1 MYKARGN
8 MKAKKIMCLLSIVFL
23 AFANNNYAASGSVS
37 YKLSPYTKFF
47 TPDYKLIAI
56 EGDEYV
62 YQFPD
67 KAMEIKEGD
76 IIISTQDNGDIRK
89 IISIRK
95 YQDKYYFKTRQA
107 TIEEAFEYLDLSYR
121 DFLKPAEI
129 KNQDGIQGVR
139 LVNSKDS
146 SDEFNVKLD
155 NVVLAAFDGNPN
167 TTQDRI
173 IVNGLMKFTS
183 EIDFLIKSE
192 NYSLK
197 ELKFV
202 ENINKTSDF
211 ELKISS
217 SFNLNIPIPFTKN
230 IKLAE
235 WTFTPIT
242 IGPVVFTPIISVVV
256 GIKATATGHL
266 KINTSQKISYS
277 GGLHYLNGR
286 WTPISRLSG
295 KSFLGNVAF
304 LGADANLKTYLGPQL
319 KLNFYNVAG
328 PYINGFGYL
337 KLTGTL
343 LNPKPPVIDWALRG
357 GLEANT
363 GVSIKIFSFFKKDF
377 NKNLIDYGIL
387 ISHGTIGREMPKS
400 INVQDI
406 SLNDNEIKLLSPEII
421 SNFTW

>member
-1 MYKARGN
+1 
-8 MKAKKIMCLLSIVFL
+8 MKAKKLIYLLLIVFL
-23 AFANNNYAASGSVS
+23 AFANNNYADSSSIS
-37 YKLSPYTKFF
+37 YKLGPYTKLL
-47 TPDYKLIAI
+47 TPDYKLLAI
-56 EGDEYV
+56 EGDEYI
-62 YQFPD
+62 YEFPD

-89 IISIRK
+89 IISVKK
-95 YQDKYYFKTRQA
+95 YHDKYYFKTRQA
-107 TIEEAFEYLDLSYR
+107 SIEEAFEYLDLSYKNL
-121 DFLKPAEI
+121 LKPAEI
-129 KNQDGIQGVR
+129 KNQDGIKGVH
-139 LVNSKDS
+139 LINSNDS
-146 SDEFNVKLD
+146 SNEFNLKLD
-155 NVVLAAFDGNPN
+155 NVVLADFDGNPN

-183 EIDFLIKSE
+183 EIDFLIKNE

-197 ELKFV
+197 ELKFI
-202 ENINKTSDF
+202 ENINKISDF

-217 SFNLNIPIPFTKN
+217 SFNLNIPIPFTKS

-235 WTFTPIT
+235 WTFAPIT

-286 WTPISRLSG
+286 WTPISILSD
-295 KSFLGNVAF
+295 KSFLGNVSF

-319 KLNFYNVAG
+319 KLNFYNMAG

-337 KLTGTL
+337 KLTGIL
-343 LNPKPPVIDWALRG
+343 LNPKPYVVDWALRC
-357 GLEANT
+357 GLEANA
-363 GVSIKIFSFFKKDF
+363 GVSIKIFSFFKRDF
-377 NKNLIDYGIL
+377 NKNLIDYSIL
-387 ISHGTIGREMPKS
+387 ISHGNIGREVPKN

-406 SLNDNEIKLLSPEII
+406 SLNDSEIKLLNPEII
-421 SNFTW
+421 SNFTH